1 MRHIITHVSR
11 KQDEET
17 DISRQVTTRM
27 NLQSALHSRSLQNE
41 NVEHSESEND
51 EEDLESFVQVQFVS
65 F

>member
-1 MRHIITHVSR
+1 MFLGNKMKKLTSLGKWQRGWTSC
-11 KQDEET
+11 
-17 DISRQVTTRM
+17 
-27 NLQSALHSRSLQNE
+27 RSLQNE